1 MSSKDFET
9 AAGDSSRE
17 DLEGSYDSSFV
28 SDDDKLDLRQEV
40 FQQIRLLKKIREHL
54 FAADGRLKIGTEFK
68 DVRSYMSSSTQL
80 LTMLQKFEEAL
91 KTDADFAKVELALEN
106 AMEEIPSPEFVK
118 LLKYHLAGEP
128 QDEKIYS
135 QG

>member
-1 MSSKDFET
+1 MGAKDFEN
-9 AAGDSSRE
+9 AAVETRE
-17 DLEGSYDSSFV
+17 DTEGSYDSNFV

-80 LTMLQKFEEAL
+80 LPMLQKFEEAL

-106 AMEEIPSPEFVK
+106 AMAEIPSPEFVK